1 MGLRQLVKHDNAGPQ
16 DQSGTNKMSDELNSH
31 NETTIGFIDLYFIVS
46 NLWRRKFTVAA
57 FGLVAGLAAVA
68 FAMSLPDQYV
78 AAARLMIQ
86 PEKSQMTGVT
96 GTESVRPI
104 NEAMIESNAYMVLSN
119 RILGK
124 VVSDLGLE
132 QNEVFLGETDSSDV
146 SLDLPDLDKRLAMK
160 KLNEV
165 LTVRPVGSSFIV
177 SIEARTESPELSAD
191 IANAVAQTFILTEQ
205 NVIAEERQMAN
216 NWLDEQLLDLRE
228 RVNKSS
234 GSLETFRS
242 QIGDVSE
249 RKINEISRTIEALR
263 ADSERSANQTTV
275 SDTNSLNERIEAREA
290 EIRELTAMKIDLNE
304 LERHAEAD
312 SALYERLLKRAREL
326 QGLETFEVS
335 NIRLVSDAL
344 PPLEKS
350 APQRKL
356 IVILGIILGC
366 AIGAGYVTFRGT
378 APKEA

>member
-1 MGLRQLVKHDNAGPQ
+1 
-16 DQSGTNKMSDELNSH
+16 MSDDLNAD
-31 NETTIGFIDLYFIVS
+31 NESTIGFVDLYFIVS
-46 NLWRRKFTVAA
+46 NLWRRKVTVAA

-68 FAMSLPDQYV
+68 FSMSLPDQYV

-86 PEKSQMTGVT
+86 PEKSQLTGFT
-96 GTESVRPI
+96 GTESIRPI
-104 NEAMIESNAYMVLSN
+104 NDAMIESNAYMVLSN

-124 VVSDLGLE
+124 VVSDLELE
-132 QNEVFLGETDSSDV
+132 QNEAFLGAMNSSDL
-146 SLDLPDLDKRLAMK
+146 SLDMPELDKRLAMK

-165 LTVRPVGSSFIV
+165 LTVRPVGKSFIV

-205 NVIAEERQMAN
+205 NVIAAERQVAN
-216 NWLDEQLLDLRE
+216 NWLDEQLKDLRE
-228 RVNKSS
+228 RVNESS

-263 ADSERSANQTTV
+263 ADSERSANQGTI
-275 SDTNSLNERIEAREA
+275 SGSNGLNERIEAREA
-290 EIRELTAMKIDLNE
+290 EIRELTAKKIDLNE

-326 QGLETFEVS
+326 QGLETFDVS

-356 IVILGIILGC
+356 IVLLGIILGC
-366 AIGAGYVTFRGT
+366 AIGAGFVTFRGT
-378 APKEA
+378 AQKEA